1 MLVANTKD
9 VLSAMAG
16 MLAGYVVWAA
26 GGALITSTLP
36 VHLWGDAAALFLPG
50 MTAAALVAR
59 RHRHGPSATALLWS
73 PVLPLLAS
81 IFLLISFAA

>member
-1 MLVANTKD
+1 MANVKD
-9 VLSAMAG
+9 VQWAMAG

-26 GGALITSTLP
+26 GGALITSILP

-59 RHRHGPSATALLWS
+59 RYRHGPSATALLWS

-81 IFLLISFAA
+81 IFLLISFA